1 MFSVGKYLMNGV
13 RCDVN
18 KLQVIMG
25 MYEEIISLMKV
36 GAQKERFVSLLK
48 EVTKAE
54 VELYNEMYGVL
65 NIIRAGVISAIM
77 EQTLNTLKSRELY
90 DEKMGECL
98 KGAMGS
104 MCFTTKRGSE

>member
-1 MFSVGKYLMNGV
+1 MNGV

-18 KLQVIMG
+18 KLEIIMG
-25 MYEEIISLMKV
+25 MYDEIISLMKKGV
-36 GAQKERFVSLLK
+36 EREHVVPLLR

-54 VELYNEMYGVL
+54 VELYNEVYGVL

-77 EQTLNTLKSRELY
+77 EQTLSTLKSRELY
-90 DEKMGECL
+90 DEKMVEYL

>member
-1 MFSVGKYLMNGV
+1 MEERLIKIKGL
-13 RCDVN
+13 
-18 KLQVIMG
+18 
-25 MYEEIISLMKV
+25 YEEIISLMKMGV
-36 GAQKERFVSLLK
+36 ERERVVPLLR

-65 NIIRAGVISAIM
+65 NVVRAGVVSAMM
-77 EQTLNTLKSRELY
+77 EQTLTTLKSRELY
-90 DEKMGECL
+90 DEKMVECL